1 MTPWRDLVD
10 FAETMPERPR
20 ARARA
25 IRETFKM
32 STGRFWYELFR
43 AIDTHTDEALRYSP
57 QTVAALIRMRERNRL
72 IGATRGA
79 A

>member
-1 MTPWRDLVD
+1 
-10 FAETMPERPR
+10 
-20 ARARA
+20 
-25 IRETFKM
+25 M